1 MSCAPQYCDGIIGGS
16 NVIHMARILISS
28 GHTVMDPGAIF
39 QDLREADL
47 TRDIAKRIIPYIE
60 KAKVEVKAVP
70 LDLPLFQRL
79 EWINATGF
87 TEEQGDLCLEVHV
100 NDGNKRGIE
109 GWHRGA
115 EKNKSYNFGKT
126 VIDTICKETGYTSQG
141 VHSEFEH
148 ELDQLT
154 FLNQSRPTTTIIE
167 TLYIDNPDDNKLLRD
182 TNKLEELAKAI
193 AKGILKFIGKDLEG
207 KDLPENEK
215 PVMESDAQAQSS
227 TGIAV
232 NTPVSTSAQI
242 APAPTAAPAPVN
254 TPAPSSTF
262 GGMGGGSSFG
272 SSLGGGFGS
281 FGGGMGG
288 NNSNM
293 MADREQRKETI
304 KKNYIKI
311 LGREPSTSD
320 SNYFLN
326 TGVTEEQLIR
336 KMVDSQ
342 EHVDIVK
349 GKRELEELK
358 KKFAVLER
366 ENLKLVATGKDRDQ
380 MLESLNELLDHK
392 NQAIAK
398 LEQRFRAEFGMPS
411 VMADQKE
418 KGKDS
423 NLTVPKI
430 TRSKVDRFFH
440 YLTRFFK

>member
-1 MSCAPQYCDGIIGGS
+1 M
-16 NVIHMARILISS
+16 HMARILISS

-115 EKNKSYNFGKT
+115 EKNRSYNFGKT
-126 VIDTICKETGYTSQG
+126 VIDTICKETGYASQG

-148 ELDQLT
+148 ELGQLT

-193 AKGILKFIGKDLEG
+193 AKGILRFIGKDLEG
-207 KDLPENEK
+207 KDLPESEK
-215 PVMESDAQAQSS
+215 PVMESDAQAQSP
-227 TGIAV
+227 TDTVV
-232 NTPVSTSAQI
+232 NTSTSTPVQI
-242 APAPTAAPAPVN
+242 APAPTATAAPAPVT
-254 TPAPSSTF
+254 TPAPSSAF
-262 GGMGGGSSFG
+262 GGIGGGSSFG
-272 SSLGGGFGS
+272 SSLGGGLGGGFGGGIGS

-358 KKFAVLER
+358 KKFADLER
-366 ENLKLVATGKDRDQ
+366 ENLKLIATGKDREQ

-411 VMADQKE
+411 VMADKQGKE
-418 KGKDS
+418 ENS
-423 NLTVPKI
+423 ITAPKI
-430 TRSKVDRFFH
+430 SRSKIDRFFH

>member
-1 MSCAPQYCDGIIGGS
+1 
-16 NVIHMARILISS
+16 MARILISS

-87 TEEQGDLCLEVHV
+87 TEEQGDLCLEVHI

-115 EKNKSYNFGKT
+115 EKNKSYNFGKV

-148 ELDQLT
+148 ELGQLT
-154 FLNQSRPTTTIIE
+154 FLNQSRPTTAIIE
-167 TLYIDNPDDNKLLRD
+167 TLYIDNPEDNKLLRD
-182 TNKLEELAKAI
+182 ASKLEELAKAI

-207 KDLPENEK
+207 KDLPESEK
-215 PVMESDAQAQSS
+215 PVMESDAQIPTDM
-227 TGIAV
+227 TGATATNSNANAPQVTPSPVTPAV
-232 NTPVSTSAQI
+232 AP
-242 APAPTAAPAPVN
+242 APAPTPAPV
-254 TPAPSSTF
+254 TTTAPSSTF

-272 SSLGGGFGS
+272 SGLGGGLGGFGGSMGS

-293 MADREQRKETI
+293 MADREQRKEMI

-311 LGREPSTSD
+311 LGREPSGSD

-326 TGVTEEQLIR
+326 TGVTEDQLVR

-349 GKRELEELK
+349 GKRELEDLK
-358 KKFAVLER
+358 KKFADLER

-380 MLESLNELLDHK
+380 MLESLNELLEHK

-411 VMADQKE
+411 VMADSKKE
-418 KGKDS
+418 KDS
-423 NLTVPKI
+423 NIDVPKI
-430 TRSKVDRFFH
+430 TRSRADRFFH